1 MVYEPGPEK
10 QPTLK
15 TRMLMLSLVE
25 HLGRMAVKTCLATE
39 KTCPTNIY
47 AAFSPRSGG
56 AVTMVSCYWQGYCPE
71 PTQWGCGGG
80 QVEALTSR
88 GELRSGETEA
98 LLLCEGLGGETAAWM
113 TTVSSHPCP
122 SPRWSCGKK
131 TKDILA
137 NQWEHADKNYAPYF
151 AVSPLGPVKKRMTNY
166 SIKLMT
172 FITNLK
178 EGDVSLA

>member
-1 MVYEPGPEK
+1 
-10 QPTLK
+10 
-15 TRMLMLSLVE
+15 
-25 HLGRMAVKTCLATE
+25 MAVKTCLATE

-56 AVTMVSCYWQGYCPE
+56 AVTMVSRYWQGYCPE

-98 LLLCEGLGGETAAWM
+98 LLLCEGLGGETVARM
-113 TTVSSHPCP
+113 TTVFSHPCP

-137 NQWEHADKNYAPYF
+137 NQWEHAE
-151 AVSPLGPVKKRMTNY
+151 LCTLLC
-166 SIKLMT
+166 SISARPCEEEDDELLHQADYIHHKL
-172 FITNLK
+172 
-178 EGDVSLA
+178 EGG